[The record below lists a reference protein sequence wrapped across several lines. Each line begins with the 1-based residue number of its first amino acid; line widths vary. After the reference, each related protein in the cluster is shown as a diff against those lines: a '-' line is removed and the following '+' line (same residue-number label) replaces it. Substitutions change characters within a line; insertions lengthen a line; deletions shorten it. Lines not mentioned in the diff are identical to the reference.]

1 MTSETEL
8 INTTDPTETIQS
20 RYIDFKLDFSF
31 HHFFAKEGHLDL
43 LKDFLNGV
51 FEGRK
56 VIKEVRLGKTERKG
70 NQKNNRKTVFDVY
83 CTGDMGENFVVE
95 ILKK

>member
-1 MTSETEL
+1 MTSETNL
-8 INTTDPTETIQS
+8 IKTTDDAETTHS

-43 LKDFLNGV
+43 LKDFLNGL

-70 NQKNNRKTVFDVY
+70 DQKKNRKTVFDVY
-83 CTGDMGENFVVE
+83 CTGDKGANTKA
-95 ILKK
+95 IL